1 MSDLLSELESRAS
14 ALTPSERA
22 TLALHLLRSLEPID
36 AGDWE
41 AAWVA
46 EADRRWAEFDSGR
59 DAGSP
64 AGDVLAK
71 ARAALKGRA
80 SASCATRRRN

>member
-1 MSDLLSELESRAS
+1 MDGHLRFDPGELVSDLLNELESRSS
-14 ALTPSERA
+14 ALSAPERA

-41 AAWVA
+41 AAWLV
-46 EADRRWAEFDSGR
+46 EADRRWAEFVSGR

-64 AGDVLAK
+64 SDEVFAK
-71 ARAALKGRA
+71 ARATLR
-80 SASCATRRRN
+80 